1 MSASSTA
8 SVATNANANNI
19 ISSVEK
25 GKIFEKLVFLE
36 LRGMEFDCA
45 RVEWVIYF
53 HWVIV

>member
-45 RVEWVIYF
+45 RVE
-53 HWVIV
+53 

>member
-8 SVATNANANNI
+8 SVATNANNI

-25 GKIFEKLVFLE
+25 GKIFKKLE
-36 LRGMEFDCA
+36 LRGMEFNCV

>member
-8 SVATNANANNI
+8 SVATNANNI